1 MFWKISLVLLLVAA
15 NGFFVAAEF
24 ALVKL
29 RLQEIKLLARKG
41 SKAAQVTESIMD
53 HLDAYLSAC
62 QLGITLASLGLGW
75 VGEPLVATLV
85 EPIFRRMEIPADQV
99 HFVAF
104 PIAFLIITL
113 LHITAGEQV
122 PKILA
127 IQKYR
132 STALTVAIP
141 LTLFYRIFQPLI
153 WVVNTI
159 SNLLLKALGIGIVSG
174 HPAVHTEEEVRA
186 ILLESAAGGHFTRRE
201 RLIIEN
207 VLDLENKIARRYMLP
222 RNEIVYLDKNDSM
235 EEKLRKA
242 SESHHTRLPLCD
254 GDLDQVIG
262 IVHVKD
268 VFRALAKKEKLVT
281 LADLARKPTFR
292 PETVTLEV
300 LLKDF
305 QKNNTILTLLV
316 DEYGMV
322 SGMITLENVIEQ
334 LVGPIQDEFDQER
347 PAIEKKGLNQFQID
361 ATCLVDEVINQLGIE
376 LPKTD
381 ANTIGGMVVE
391 QIGRIPARDEKVMLG
406 SHEVTVLEAE
416 PTRIRMVLF
425 KRAEIKED

>member
-1 MFWKISLVLLLVAA
+1 MFWKVSLVLLLVAA

-41 SKAAQVTESIMD
+41 SRPAKVVENIMV

-75 VGEPLVATLV
+75 VGEPMVARLI
-85 EPIFRRMEIPADQV
+85 EPIFSRLEIPPDQV

-132 STALTVAIP
+132 PTALTVAIP
-141 LTLFYRIFQPLI
+141 LTLFYRTFQPLI

-159 SNLLLKALGIGIVSG
+159 SNLMLRALGIQIVRE
-174 HPAVHTEEEVRA
+174 HTAVHTEEELRA
-186 ILLESAAGGHFTRRE
+186 ILLESAAGGHLSRKE

-207 VLDLENKIARRYMLP
+207 VLDLESKIARRYMLP

-242 SESHHTRLPLCD
+242 SESDHTRLPLCD

-268 VFRALAKKEKLVT
+268 VFRILAKGEKLVALT
-281 LADLARKPTFR
+281 DIARKPTFR
-292 PETVTLEV
+292 PETVTLDV

-305 QKNNTILTLLV
+305 QKNHTILTLLV
-316 DEYGMV
+316 DEYGVV

-334 LVGPIQDEFDQER
+334 LVGPIQDEFDRER
-347 PAIEKKGLNQFQID
+347 PAIEEKGLNQFQIN
-361 ATCLVDEVINQLGIE
+361 ATCLVDEVIDQLKVE

-381 ANTIGGMVVE
+381 ASTIGGMVVE
-391 QIGRIPARDEKVMLG
+391 HIGRIPDKNEKVMLG
-406 SHEVTVLEAE
+406 PHEVTVLEAE
-416 PTRIRMVLF
+416 PTRIRLLLF
-425 KRAEIKED
+425 RRAETD